1 MPSFSVVDQPG
12 TFRPMIR
19 LALPVFLEESVTL
32 MVGWTDWWL
41 TGHFLHTDAHK
52 AAMNLMG
59 YTMWLMPSMFAT
71 VAIGTTAIVARFV
84 GQRDSNRA
92 NLAANQAFVLGTTLA
107 AILFLVGILF
117 YRWYVQA
124 MQMSGDAA
132 TFATE
137 YLGIIVWIIP
147 FVMIEQVGAACL
159 RGAGD
164 TVSGFAA
171 KSIVVILN
179 VAISLTLVTGWGP
192 FPELGWKGLAI
203 GTAIGHI
210 VGGSLLLI
218 IVLRGRAGIKI
229 RLPLMR
235 PDRPLIVRILKIGI
249 PGGFDIATVLGSQL
263 LFLAVVNT
271 LGTTPAAAHGLAV
284 QVEAM
289 AYMPGS
295 AFQVA
300 AATMAGQYLGAN
312 QPQQATRSVLAC
324 IATGVIFMTCAGLFL
339 FFFGHWMTLFFT
351 GDATDDVTL
360 QANVLLKIIA
370 IGMPFL
376 AVLMIFSG
384 ALRGAGDTVWPM
396 TFSAIGFLFVRIPL
410 AIFLAWDSVTIPI
423 IDVTISCFG
432 LGIIGAWYAMVVDL
446 IVRSSFVSGRFIHGG
461 WKRVDFSDLIIKK

>member
-1 MPSFSVVDQPG
+1 
-12 TFRPMIR
+12 MIR

-41 TGHFLHTDAHK
+41 TGHFLQTDAHK

-84 GQRDSNRA
+84 GQREMQRA
-92 NLAANQAFVLGTTLA
+92 NMAANQAFVLGIALA
-107 AILFLVGILF
+107 AILFFIGITF
-117 YRWYVQA
+117 FQTYVDA
-124 MQMSGDAA
+124 MQLTGDAA
-132 TFATE
+132 TFASQ

-171 KSIVVILN
+171 KSIVVIIN
-179 VAISLTLVTGWGP
+179 VAMSLTLVTGWGP
-192 FPELGWKGLAI
+192 FPEMGWKGLAI
-203 GTAIGHI
+203 GTAIGHTI
-210 VGGSLLLI
+210 GGSLLLL
-218 IVLRGRAGIKI
+218 IVLKGRAGIRI
-229 RLPLMR
+229 RTSLMR
-235 PDRPLIVRILKIGI
+235 PDRPLMLRILKIGV

-263 LFLAVVNT
+263 IFLAVVNS

-295 AFQVA
+295 AFQIA

-312 QPQQATRSVLAC
+312 QPHQATRSVLAC
-324 IATGVIFMTCAGLFL
+324 VATGAIFMTCAGLFL
-339 FFFGHWMTLFFT
+339 FFFGHLMTLFFT
-351 GDATDDVTL
+351 GDASDDVTL

-370 IGMPFL
+370 VGMPFL

-396 TFSAIGFLFVRIPL
+396 TFSAIGFLCVRIPL
-410 AIFLAWDSVTIPI
+410 AILLAWDSVTIPW
-423 IDVTISCFG
+423 IDVTITCFDY
-432 LGIIGAWYAMVVDL
+432 GIVGAWYAMVIDL
-446 IVRSSFVSGRFIHGG
+446 VVRASFVAGRFIHGG
-461 WKRVDFSDLIIKK
+461 WRRVDLSDLVINK